1 MVAIK
6 KGIFSIFL
14 SKVIVGILGLLTV
27 VVLSNYLG
35 TQGRGQISLFL
46 SSVALLQL
54 IIDYGNNTSI
64 INLSYQYN
72 KLNLWKSAVLWI
84 LMVSLLAQLVVF
96 FIPSFL
102 FLYLVPITA
111 FLYSIFNLNNLIL
124 MGQQKV
130 TQRNVLLVVL
140 PLFMLLLFIGLFFVN
155 QQSINAYPMAFLLA
169 LSVSIIISFKFVLPF
184 LSASEGS
191 FEFNKRILS
200 NGFWIQTSQVIQFFN
215 YRFCFFL
222 IAIYVGESQLGIYN
236 NAIVLAESIWI
247 LGHSMGQMLHMK
259 ILNSEDENRQW
270 QLTGKFIGINFL
282 GSSLLLIL
290 LILIPNSF
298 WEILFS
304 KDFSSMSKLFPFLG
318 LGILSFSISNI
329 INHYFHAK
337 NEFKIILISNLLG
350 FVVGGISAFVLIP
363 QYEIFGA
370 AWSWSIGLLGGMLVY
385 LLAFFFIQKKVKKH

>member
-6 KGIFSIFL
+6 KGILSIFL

-72 KLNLWKSAVLWI
+72 KLNLWKSAFAWI
-84 LMVSLLAQLVVF
+84 LFVSILAQLIVF

-111 FLYSIFNLNNLIL
+111 FLYSLFNLNNLIL

-130 TQRNVLLVVL
+130 NQRNALLIAL
-140 PLFMLLLFIGLFFVN
+140 PLLLLLFFVLLFFVN
-155 QQSINAYPMAFLLA
+155 HQSITAYPLAFILA
-169 LSVSIIISFKFVLPF
+169 LCVSLLLSVKFVMPF
-184 LSASEGS
+184 LSPPEGH

-222 IAIYVGESQLGIYN
+222 IAIYIGESQLGIYN

-247 LGHSMGQMLHMK
+247 LGHSMGQMLHMR
-259 ILNSEDENRQW
+259 ILNSDDDNSHW
-270 QLTGKFIGINFL
+270 QLTLKFIGINFL
-282 GSSLLLIL
+282 GSLLLLLLLI
-290 LILIPNSF
+290 IIPNAF
-298 WEILFS
+298 WEFLFS
-304 KDFSSMSKLFPFLG
+304 KDFSSMSQLFPYLA

-329 INHYFHAK
+329 INHYFHAQ
-337 NEFKIILISNLLG
+337 NNFKIILFSNLFG
-350 FVVGGISAFVLIP
+350 FVMGGISAFVLIP
-363 QYEIFGA
+363 HYELLGA
-370 AWSWSIGLLGGMLVY
+370 AWAWSIGLLGGMLLY
-385 LLAFFFIQKKVKKH
+385 LGAFFFVQKKVKKH

>member
-14 SKVIVGILGLLTV
+14 SKVIVGVLGLLTV

-84 LMVSLLAQLVVF
+84 LMVSLLAQLIVF

-140 PLFMLLLFIGLFFVN
+140 PLFMLLLFIVLFFVN

-184 LSASEGS
+184 LSASEGG

-259 ILNSEDENRQW
+259 ILNSEDENSQW
-270 QLTGKFIGINFL
+270 QLTSKFIGINFL

-304 KDFSSMSKLFPFLG
+304 KDFSSMSQLFPFLG

-385 LLAFFFIQKKVKKH
+385 LWAFFFIQKKVKKH

>member
-35 TQGRGQISLFL
+35 TEGRGQISLFL

-64 INLSYQYN
+64 INLSYQNN

-84 LMVSLLAQLVVF
+84 LMVSVLAQIIVF
-96 FIPSFL
+96 LIPYFQ

-130 TQRNVLLVVL
+130 THRNILLVVL
-140 PLFMLLLFIGLFFVN
+140 PSFMLLFFIMLFYAN
-155 QQSINAYPMAFLLA
+155 KQSIYAYPMAFLIA
-169 LSVSIIISFKFVLPF
+169 LSASLIVSFKFVLPF
-184 LSASEGS
+184 LKASEGAS
-191 FEFNKRILS
+191 KFNNRILL
-200 NGFWIQTSQVIQFFN
+200 NGFWIQTSQIIQFFN
-215 YRFCFFL
+215 YRFCFF
-222 IAIYVGESQLGIYN
+222 IVAIYVGDSQLGIYN

-259 ILNSEDENRQW
+259 ILNSEDKISHK
-270 QLTGKFIGINFL
+270 QLTIKFIGINFF

-290 LILIPNSF
+290 LLLIPNAF

-304 KDFSSMSKLFPFLG
+304 KDFSSMSQLFPFLA

-337 NEFKIILISNLLG
+337 NDFKIILISNFLG

-363 QYEIFGA
+363 QYELFGA
-370 AWSWSIGLLGGMLVY
+370 AWSWSIGLLAGMLVY
-385 LLAFFFIQKKVKKH
+385 LGAFFFMQKKVKKH

>member
-35 TQGRGQISLFL
+35 PQGRGQISLFL

-64 INLSYQYN
+64 INLSYHYH

-84 LMVSLLAQLVVF
+84 IMVSLLAQLIVF
-96 FIPSFL
+96 FIPSFQ
-102 FLYLVPITA
+102 FISLVPITA
-111 FLYSIFNLNNLIL
+111 LLYSIFNLNNLIL

-130 TQRNVLLVVL
+130 NHRNVMLVVL
-140 PLFMLLLFIGLFFVN
+140 PLIMLLFFILLFFVF
-155 QQSINAYPMAFLLA
+155 QQSINAYPIAFLLA
-169 LSVSIIISFKFVLPF
+169 LSISLIISFKFVMPF
-184 LSASEGS
+184 LSSSEGG

-215 YRFCFFL
+215 YRFCFFV
-222 IAIYVGESQLGIYN
+222 IAIYIGESHLGVYN

-259 ILNSEDENRQW
+259 ILNSTDDKVQRQ
-270 QLTGKFIGINFL
+270 LSLKFIGINLL
-282 GSSLLLIL
+282 GSSFLLLLLI
-290 LILIPNSF
+290 IIPNSF
-298 WEILFS
+298 WDFLFS
-304 KDFSSMSKLFPFLG
+304 KDFSSMSQLFPYLA
-318 LGILSFSISNI
+318 LGILSFSVSNI

-337 NEFKIILISNLLG
+337 NNFKVILWSNLFG
-350 FVVGGISAFVLIP
+350 FLIGGISAFALIP
-363 QYEIFGA
+363 NYKLIGA
-370 AWSWSIGLLGGMLVY
+370 SWSWSLGLLGGMLVY
-385 LLAFFFIQKKVKKH
+385 IVAFFFLQKKVKKH